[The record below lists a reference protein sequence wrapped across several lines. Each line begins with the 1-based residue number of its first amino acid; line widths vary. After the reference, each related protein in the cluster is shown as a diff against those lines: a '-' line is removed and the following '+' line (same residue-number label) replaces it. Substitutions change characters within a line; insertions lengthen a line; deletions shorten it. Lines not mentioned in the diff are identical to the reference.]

1 MVVVR
6 TDKVVIFILIF
17 ILRRYVSSSW
27 GVRIF
32 VIGVLND
39 IEGVLL
45 CESHSSCVGGSCL
58 ELYVFN
64 VFGNLK

>member
-17 ILRRYVSSSW
+17 ILWRYVSSSW

-45 CESHSSCVGGSCL
+45 CESRSLLCGLFLPGA
-58 ELYVFN
+58 
-64 VFGNLK
+64 GRI